1 MSCLLHHISPAHTTG
16 GSVFCAQCRLF
27 WHCAQAVSFLYSLG
41 QIVSLFDDTFTL
53 LARAWVAMS
62 ACSSASVIVLCAY
75 TLFVLQA
82 MDKLMPGFDGE
93 IAKLAQRVLVN
104 PRHID
109 WHTGVLATKVTPGT
123 SPHVVTPL
131 QLKLLAYCL
140 FIPCI
145 PGQLSATV

>member
-1 MSCLLHHISPAHTTG
+1 
-16 GSVFCAQCRLF
+16 
-27 WHCAQAVSFLYSLG
+27 
-41 QIVSLFDDTFTL
+41 
-53 LARAWVAMS
+53 MS

-123 SPHVVTPL
+123 SPHVVTHL

-145 PGQLSATV
+145 PGQFPTTVRFQNIGAHESDFRLDRQSVASGVVSKTCKHNSSSAMLFVFCLYDFLLASVAP

>member
-1 MSCLLHHISPAHTTG
+1 MSCLLHHISPAHTTRD
-16 GSVFCAQCRLF
+16 SVFCAQGRLF
-27 WHCAQAVSFLYSLG
+27 WHCAQAVSFLYSSG
-41 QIVSLFDDTFTL
+41 QIVSLFDDAYNL
-53 LARAWVAMS
+53 LAWVAMS
-62 ACSSASVIVLCAY
+62 ACSSASVIGLCAY

-123 SPHVVTPL
+123 SPHVVTRL
-131 QLKLLAYCL
+131 QLKLLAYLNYL
-140 FIPCI
+140 FITCI
-145 PGQLSATV
+145 PGQLPATV